1 MKQNQANIII
11 SNLHC
16 WYKDNSGNVGVND
29 MIIKCGMSG
38 YAIHPDIINKTTY
51 KFISSRQFNPNSTF
65 YKTWS
70 DIESKDRFELLVD
83 QITHYASTYGT
94 DYEGT
99 TWVPNDQPIQ
109 LSFQDYIVI
118 QCLTPKEIG
127 EKILSILQS
136 GIALDSD
143 VVDAYVTFIVEH
155 KIKVDINTIKN
166 YESACILSTKLGKL
180 PDDSVMATR
189 MVWYKV
195 SGQSQIIQNYKF
207 MKRSI
212 KDDNL
217 KYLSNDNLITLSKSF
232 YRYKKMWLA
241 IKSCTKNKHTT
252 NRINRIRRY
261 AKKYHQ
267 PLQIGFWDKFLTFE
281 NISDEELRK
290 QVDKL
295 DNPFKIIKLLE
306 VCMLNKQRSRGRVY
320 NIRNGKI
327 WIDTEKVN
335 RECLYIDK
343 VAELLT
349 ERLVVGIA
357 LRLRKENPNGY
368 TAIKLP
374 KNVVLTV
381 PSSAKSFCGNYPYGS
396 YIPMKTSSFVGIYW
410 ENAWGT
416 NDFDISYQ
424 GIYGMKIGWDGEY
437 QDDGVIY
444 SGDMTNAQ
452 NGASEILKFS
462 KEVPNGVVTLNRYNG
477 EDGSKYIMFAG
488 SNSTDFKSNKNNMGS
503 GKYFAVDPNDIEL
516 TAEDRSF
523 KKEQLIGI
531 IDDSKLYPINF
542 DYRESVVSERME
554 NIIQILTQKAKCH
567 ISLET
572 LLRSVGYL
580 IEEDTPF
587 YHEHKCK
594 VTKTIDLSNP
604 TMDQIINLI
613 QF

>member
-1 MKQNQANIII
+1 
-11 SNLHC
+11 
-16 WYKDNSGNVGVND
+16 
-29 MIIKCGMSG
+29 MI
-38 YAIHPDIINKTTY
+38 
-51 KFISSRQFNPNSTF
+51 
-65 YKTWS
+65 
-70 DIESKDRFELLVD
+70 
-83 QITHYASTYGT
+83 
-94 DYEGT
+94 
-99 TWVPNDQPIQ
+99 
-109 LSFQDYIVI
+109 
-118 QCLTPKEIG
+118 
-127 EKILSILQS
+127 
-136 GIALDSD
+136 
-143 VVDAYVTFIVEH
+143 
-155 KIKVDINTIKN
+155 
-166 YESACILSTKLGKL
+166 
-180 PDDSVMATR
+180 
-189 MVWYKV
+189 VWYKL
-195 SGQSQIIQNYKF
+195 SGQSKIIQNYKF

-212 KDDNL
+212 EGDDL
-217 KYLSNDNLITLSKSF
+217 KYLSNDDLITLSKSF

-241 IKSCTKNKHTT
+241 IRSRANNKHTIYC
-252 NRINRIRRY
+252 INKIRRY
-261 AKKYHQ
+261 AKKYYQ
-267 PLQIGFWDKFLTFE
+267 PLQTGFWEKFLTFE
-281 NISDEELRK
+281 NISDEELQK

-306 VCMLNKQRSRGRVY
+306 VCMLNKQRSRGKVY

-327 WIDTEKVN
+327 WIDTKKVN

-349 ERLVVGIA
+349 ERLVVGMA
-357 LRLRKENPNGY
+357 LRLREENPNGY

-396 YIPMKTSSFVGIYW
+396 YIPMKTSSFVGVYW

-424 GIYGMKIGWDGEY
+424 DIYGMKIGWDGEY
-437 QDDGVIY
+437 HDDGVIY

-477 EDGSKYIMFAG
+477 KDGSKYIMFAG
-488 SNSTDFKSNKNNMGS
+488 SNSTDFKSNENIMGS
-503 GKYFAVDPNDIEL
+503 GKYFAVDPNDIKL

-542 DYRESVVSERME
+542 DYRESIVSERME

-572 LLRSVGYL
+572 LLRSAGYL
-580 IEEDTPF
+580 IEEDTSF
-587 YHEHKCK
+587 YYEHKGK
-594 VTKTIDLSNP
+594 ITKTIDLSNP